1 MKKTEKH
8 ALAVRIAL
16 LVMLDILFMQVA
28 SFASLWI
35 RHEFDFQAV
44 EETFIHTVWRYMPLN
59 ILVTLAV
66 FSMFHLYTSLWKYA
80 SITELSCIVAAV
92 AISSLLHVLGM
103 AVMGLKMFKSY
114 LLLYFLL
121 FLFMVVGLRFSYRF
135 FRFVRNKCN
144 RGMAEKREN
153 VMIIGAGDA
162 GAAIIKENRLSKAA
176 TRKVCCLIDKDPK
189 KWGRYILGCPVVG
202 GADKI
207 MESVEKY
214 KIQKIVIAIPS
225 ATSQQIKELVEICK
239 ETKCELKILPGIYQ
253 LIDGEVSIS
262 QLREV
267 EIEDLLGREPVKV
280 DLEEILGYIQG
291 KTVLVTGG
299 GGSIGSEICRQLA
312 GHGVGKLIIFDVY
325 ENNAYAIQQELK
337 RKYPNLD
344 LEVLIG
350 SVRNTSRMNDVF
362 ATYHPEIVFH
372 AAAHKHVPLME
383 DSPNEA
389 IKNNVIGTYKTAKM
403 ASDYGVKKFILIS
416 TDKAVNP
423 TNIMG
428 ASKRLCEMVIQTI
441 GKKSQTEF
449 AAVRFGN
456 VLGSNGSVI
465 PLFKEQI
472 KNGGPV
478 TVTHKDIIRYFM
490 TIPEAV
496 SLVLQAGAYAK
507 NGEIFVLN
515 MGEPVKIVDLARNL
529 IKLSG
534 YEPDVDI
541 KIEFTGLR
549 PGEKLYEELLMDE
562 EGMWNFSSVAEHGY
576 PSLVWI
582 AGEEPL
588 PPLPEGSAVT
598 EHPLRTEHPSAEYI
612 QIRTPEDLMKISE
625 NPGGKY
631 ILMNNISME
640 QVRLPENQTSY
651 IMKAFSGELDGNNQV
666 IHGLRASL
674 FDLIRGRSVNA
685 KATVKNL
692 RIQNVFVTAGEKT
705 EWGYTRKAEANG
717 LARSVEYGHL
727 ETIYM
732 NHVKLNGGT
741 NTASLSGLVYES
753 YVGKIW
759 LEGIDI
765 NREIAPADLSNFNLV
780 GGAIGQLS
788 GYRSK
793 FEDSYVQG
801 EIVMDNNQQGG
812 AVGEIKA
819 ALIRN
824 VISNMEARS
833 NQPATWRDK
842 SGFLGSIDTF
852 GTNGKNW
859 WVDRCIAI
867 GNAGANYKFLGKY
880 QIETIEATNLTKCYE
895 LSSATGTSNVS
906 EATIAKGTLL
916 AAEEQ
921 QKYDVSFY
929 RDVLTF
935 NGNEGGADPDA
946 WDFGS
951 VSTKG
956 YPTLKWLLT
965 YDNLPITIEEP
976 EHLEPSENQA
986 EAQPGEEHT
995 LELPEVV
1002 LPEEQPVL
1010 PEEEALQEELFGE
1023 EEILPE

>member
-8 ALAVRIAL
+8 ALTVRIAL

-362 ATYHPEIVFH
+362 ATYHPEIKF
-372 AAAHKHVPLME
+372 
-383 DSPNEA
+383 
-389 IKNNVIGTYKTAKM
+389 VIGRFFSTEQYAIFANASKELPVTLVATSLTAVLLPALVKLLDKEDKRDAVELWGNAANISFSFMALIVGGFLVFAPDIMSLFYSEKYVTTDGIAVFRIYTLILLFKSIYWGIFLNALGKT
-403 ASDYGVKKFILIS
+403 KFILYTSILTLILNFIGNIVFYYLMGFIGPAIS
-416 TDKAVNP
+416 SLLVIGIMAFAQLRFTGRLLNVPLKKILPWKNFGVN
-423 TNIMG
+423 
-428 ASKRLCEMVIQTI
+428 LIQTLVI
-441 GKKSQTEF
+441 G
-449 AAVRFGN
+449 
-456 VLGSNGSVI
+456 
-465 PLFKEQI
+465 
-472 KNGGPV
+472 
-478 TVTHKDIIRYFM
+478 
-490 TIPEAV
+490 
-496 SLVLQAGAYAK
+496 GAFFILKYR
-507 NGEIFVLN
+507 IFDCN
-515 MGEPVKIVDLARNL
+515 NR
-529 IKLSG
+529 
-534 YEPDVDI
+534 
-541 KIEFTGLR
+541 
-549 PGEKLYEELLMDE
+549 
-562 EGMWNFSSVAEHGY
+562 
-576 PSLVWI
+576 
-582 AGEEPL
+582 
-588 PPLPEGSAVT
+588 
-598 EHPLRTEHPSAEYI
+598 
-612 QIRTPEDLMKISE
+612 
-625 NPGGKY
+625 
-631 ILMNNISME
+631 NIS
-640 QVRLPENQTSY
+640 
-651 IMKAFSGELDGNNQV
+651 IV
-666 IHGLRASL
+666 IS
-674 FDLIRGRSVNA
+674 
-685 KATVKNL
+685 
-692 RIQNVFVTAGEKT
+692 
-705 EWGYTRKAEANG
+705 
-717 LARSVEYGHL
+717 
-727 ETIYM
+727 
-732 NHVKLNGGT
+732 
-741 NTASLSGLVYES
+741 
-753 YVGKIW
+753 
-759 LEGIDI
+759 
-765 NREIAPADLSNFNLV
+765 
-780 GGAIGQLS
+780 
-788 GYRSK
+788 
-793 FEDSYVQG
+793 
-801 EIVMDNNQQGG
+801 IVMG
-812 AVGEIKA
+812 VGWTIIYG
-819 ALIRN
+819 LI
-824 VISNMEARS
+824 NMKLLKRS
-833 NQPATWRDK
+833 W
-842 SGFLGSIDTF
+842 
-852 GTNGKNW
+852 
-859 WVDRCIAI
+859 
-867 GNAGANYKFLGKY
+867 
-880 QIETIEATNLTKCYE
+880 ENLN
-895 LSSATGTSNVS
+895 S
-906 EATIAKGTLL
+906 
-916 AAEEQ
+916 
-921 QKYDVSFY
+921 
-929 RDVLTF
+929 
-935 NGNEGGADPDA
+935 
-946 WDFGS
+946 
-951 VSTKG
+951 
-956 YPTLKWLLT
+956 
-965 YDNLPITIEEP
+965 
-976 EHLEPSENQA
+976 
-986 EAQPGEEHT
+986 
-995 LELPEVV
+995 
-1002 LPEEQPVL
+1002 
-1010 PEEEALQEELFGE
+1010 
-1023 EEILPE
+1023 

>member
-8 ALAVRIAL
+8 ALTVRIAL

-372 AAAHKHVPLME
+372 AAAHKHVLLME

-529 IKLSG
+529 IKR
-534 YEPDVDI
+534 YI
-541 KIEFTGLR
+541 KI
-549 PGEKLYEELLMDE
+549 
-562 EGMWNFSSVAEHGY
+562 
-576 PSLVWI
+576 
-582 AGEEPL
+582 
-588 PPLPEGSAVT
+588 
-598 EHPLRTEHPSAEYI
+598 
-612 QIRTPEDLMKISE
+612 
-625 NPGGKY
+625 
-631 ILMNNISME
+631 
-640 QVRLPENQTSY
+640 
-651 IMKAFSGELDGNNQV
+651 
-666 IHGLRASL
+666 
-674 FDLIRGRSVNA
+674 
-685 KATVKNL
+685 
-692 RIQNVFVTAGEKT
+692 
-705 EWGYTRKAEANG
+705 
-717 LARSVEYGHL
+717 
-727 ETIYM
+727 
-732 NHVKLNGGT
+732 
-741 NTASLSGLVYES
+741 
-753 YVGKIW
+753 
-759 LEGIDI
+759 
-765 NREIAPADLSNFNLV
+765 
-780 GGAIGQLS
+780 
-788 GYRSK
+788 
-793 FEDSYVQG
+793 
-801 EIVMDNNQQGG
+801 
-812 AVGEIKA
+812 
-819 ALIRN
+819 
-824 VISNMEARS
+824 
-833 NQPATWRDK
+833 
-842 SGFLGSIDTF
+842 
-852 GTNGKNW
+852 
-859 WVDRCIAI
+859 CI
-867 GNAGANYKFLGKY
+867 F
-880 QIETIEATNLTKCYE
+880 C
-895 LSSATGTSNVS
+895 
-906 EATIAKGTLL
+906 
-916 AAEEQ
+916 
-921 QKYDVSFY
+921 
-929 RDVLTF
+929 
-935 NGNEGGADPDA
+935 
-946 WDFGS
+946 
-951 VSTKG
+951 
-956 YPTLKWLLT
+956 
-965 YDNLPITIEEP
+965 
-976 EHLEPSENQA
+976 
-986 EAQPGEEHT
+986 
-995 LELPEVV
+995 
-1002 LPEEQPVL
+1002 
-1010 PEEEALQEELFGE
+1010 
-1023 EEILPE
+1023 

>member
-8 ALAVRIAL
+8 ALTVRIAL

-144 RGMAEKREN
+144 RGMVEKREN

-344 LEVLIG
+344 LEVLI
-350 SVRNTSRMNDVF
+350 
-362 ATYHPEIVFH
+362 
-372 AAAHKHVPLME
+372 
-383 DSPNEA
+383 
-389 IKNNVIGTYKTAKM
+389 
-403 ASDYGVKKFILIS
+403 
-416 TDKAVNP
+416 
-423 TNIMG
+423 
-428 ASKRLCEMVIQTI
+428 
-441 GKKSQTEF
+441 
-449 AAVRFGN
+449 
-456 VLGSNGSVI
+456 
-465 PLFKEQI
+465 
-472 KNGGPV
+472 
-478 TVTHKDIIRYFM
+478 
-490 TIPEAV
+490 
-496 SLVLQAGAYAK
+496 
-507 NGEIFVLN
+507 
-515 MGEPVKIVDLARNL
+515 
-529 IKLSG
+529 KLSG

-562 EGMWNFSSVAEHGY
+562 EGMQTTENKRIFIGRQIDVD
-576 PSLVWI
+576 
-582 AGEEPL
+582 EETF
-588 PPLPEGSAVT
+588 E
-598 EHPLRTEHPSAEYI
+598 
-612 QIRTPEDLMKISE
+612 
-625 NPGGKY
+625 
-631 ILMNNISME
+631 
-640 QVRLPENQTSY
+640 
-651 IMKAFSGELDGNNQV
+651 
-666 IHGLRASL
+666 
-674 FDLIRGRSVNA
+674 
-685 KATVKNL
+685 KN
-692 RIQNVFVTAGEKT
+692 
-705 EWGYTRKAEANG
+705 
-717 LARSVEYGHL
+717 
-727 ETIYM
+727 
-732 NHVKLNGGT
+732 
-741 NTASLSGLVYES
+741 
-753 YVGKIW
+753 
-759 LEGIDI
+759 
-765 NREIAPADLSNFNLV
+765 
-780 GGAIGQLS
+780 
-788 GYRSK
+788 
-793 FEDSYVQG
+793 
-801 EIVMDNNQQGG
+801 
-812 AVGEIKA
+812 
-819 ALIRN
+819 
-824 VISNMEARS
+824 
-833 NQPATWRDK
+833 
-842 SGFLGSIDTF
+842 
-852 GTNGKNW
+852 
-859 WVDRCIAI
+859 
-867 GNAGANYKFLGKY
+867 
-880 QIETIEATNLTKCYE
+880 IEALDEASRREDKNIRE
-895 LSSATGTSNVS
+895 LVHKIVPEYRYQAS
-906 EATIAKGTLL
+906 
-916 AAEEQ
+916 
-921 QKYDVSFY
+921 QK
-929 RDVLTF
+929 
-935 NGNEGGADPDA
+935 
-946 WDFGS
+946 
-951 VSTKG
+951 
-956 YPTLKWLLT
+956 
-965 YDNLPITIEEP
+965 
-976 EHLEPSENQA
+976 
-986 EAQPGEEHT
+986 
-995 LELPEVV
+995 
-1002 LPEEQPVL
+1002 
-1010 PEEEALQEELFGE
+1010 
-1023 EEILPE
+1023 

>member
-8 ALAVRIAL
+8 ALTVRIAL

-337 RKYPNLD
+337 RKYPKLD

-449 AAVRFGN
+449 AAV
-456 VLGSNGSVI
+456 
-465 PLFKEQI
+465 
-472 KNGGPV
+472 
-478 TVTHKDIIRYFM
+478 
-490 TIPEAV
+490 

-562 EGMWNFSSVAEHGY
+562 EGMQTTENKRIFIGRQIDVD
-576 PSLVWI
+576 
-582 AGEEPL
+582 EETF
-588 PPLPEGSAVT
+588 E
-598 EHPLRTEHPSAEYI
+598 
-612 QIRTPEDLMKISE
+612 
-625 NPGGKY
+625 
-631 ILMNNISME
+631 
-640 QVRLPENQTSY
+640 
-651 IMKAFSGELDGNNQV
+651 
-666 IHGLRASL
+666 
-674 FDLIRGRSVNA
+674 
-685 KATVKNL
+685 KN
-692 RIQNVFVTAGEKT
+692 
-705 EWGYTRKAEANG
+705 
-717 LARSVEYGHL
+717 
-727 ETIYM
+727 
-732 NHVKLNGGT
+732 
-741 NTASLSGLVYES
+741 
-753 YVGKIW
+753 
-759 LEGIDI
+759 
-765 NREIAPADLSNFNLV
+765 
-780 GGAIGQLS
+780 
-788 GYRSK
+788 
-793 FEDSYVQG
+793 
-801 EIVMDNNQQGG
+801 
-812 AVGEIKA
+812 
-819 ALIRN
+819 
-824 VISNMEARS
+824 
-833 NQPATWRDK
+833 
-842 SGFLGSIDTF
+842 
-852 GTNGKNW
+852 
-859 WVDRCIAI
+859 
-867 GNAGANYKFLGKY
+867 
-880 QIETIEATNLTKCYE
+880 IEALDEASRREDKNIRE
-895 LSSATGTSNVS
+895 LVHKIVP
-906 EATIAKGTLL
+906 E
-916 AAEEQ
+916 
-921 QKYDVSFY
+921 Y
-929 RDVLTF
+929 R
-935 NGNEGGADPDA
+935 
-946 WDFGS
+946 
-951 VSTKG
+951 
-956 YPTLKWLLT
+956 Y
-965 YDNLPITIEEP
+965 
-976 EHLEPSENQA
+976 QA
-986 EAQPGEEHT
+986 SPK
-995 LELPEVV
+995 
-1002 LPEEQPVL
+1002 
-1010 PEEEALQEELFGE
+1010 
-1023 EEILPE
+1023 